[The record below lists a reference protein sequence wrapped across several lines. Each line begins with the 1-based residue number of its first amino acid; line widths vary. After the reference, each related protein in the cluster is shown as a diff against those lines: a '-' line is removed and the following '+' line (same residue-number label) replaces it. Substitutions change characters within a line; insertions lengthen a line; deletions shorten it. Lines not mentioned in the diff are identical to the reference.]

1 VGGEYKEEKLVRSI
15 DKRIVLSAMG
25 LAFAWFMAGCEETK
39 AATGKVAMEASIP
52 QPPISTVI
60 PKQTSSS
67 PSDVVTGT
75 LTPVMSLHLG
85 FEVGGKLKAIRAQKG
100 EKVKAGQILGQL
112 DPEIS
117 DAQVAQAQAGLAA
130 AEAASG
136 LAEEMAKRNTELK
149 ADGTISEV
157 EELSSQ
163 TTSKQA
169 SAQVLMAK
177 AQLSQALA
185 ARKRHDLRAPFDA
198 TVVNAPTEIGG
209 TIAPGMP
216 VFSLQQMDT
225 LVMKTTVSEDVRDL
239 VKVGTKVQ
247 VSAVGSAAATDEAVV
262 TLVLPSAD
270 PVTRRIP
277 VEISVPNK
285 DARFLANSLA
295 SVRLPLGKTVEAQ
308 VIPATALAR
317 IGGEHVLAVEE
328 GKTRRVAVRVLETL
342 GDELTIVPMES
353 SESIAK
359 VVNHPSPS
367 LKDGTPVP

>member
-1 VGGEYKEEKLVRSI
+1 V
-15 DKRIVLSAMG
+15 VLSAIG
-25 LAFAWFMAGCEETK
+25 LLVAGVVAGCKETK
-39 AATGKVAMEASIP
+39 AETNKALVDASAL
-52 QPPISTVI
+52 QPHISTVV
-60 PKQTSSS
+60 PKETVSS
-67 PSDVVTGT
+67 PTDVVTGT
-75 LTPVMSLHLG
+75 LTPVMSLDLG

-100 EKVKAGQILGQL
+100 EKVKTGQILGQL
-112 DPEIS
+112 DPEIA

-136 LAEEMAKRNTELK
+136 LAEEMARRNTELK

-163 TTSKQA
+163 TTSRQA

-198 TVVNAPTEIGG
+198 TVVNAPTQIGG

-216 VFSLQQMDT
+216 VFSLQQIDT
-225 LVMKTTVSEDVRDL
+225 LVLKTTVSEEVRDL
-239 VKVGTKVQ
+239 VKVGTKVY
-247 VSAVGSAAATDEAVV
+247 VSAVGSSAATEEAIV

-295 SVRLPLGKTVEAQ
+295 SVRLPLGKTEEAY

-317 IGGEHVLAVEE
+317 IGGEHVLAVEQ
-328 GKTRRVAVRVLETL
+328 GKTKRVTVQVIGTS
-342 GDELTIVPMES
+342 GDEVTIKS
-353 SESIAK
+353 SAPISK

-367 LKDGTPVP
+367 LRDGTLVP

>member
-1 VGGEYKEEKLVRSI
+1 MRSV
-15 DKRIVLSAMG
+15 DKKVVCGAAA
-25 LAFAWFMAGCEETK
+25 LAFAWLLAGCNEIKAETNK
-39 AATGKVAMEASIP
+39 AAVAATP
-52 QPPISTVI
+52 QAPISVVVPRNT
-60 PKQTSSS
+60 TSS

-75 LTPVMSLHLG
+75 LTPVMSLDLG
-85 FEVGGKLKAIRAQKG
+85 FEVGGKLKTIRAQKG
-100 EKVKAGQILGQL
+100 EKVKTGQILGQL
-112 DPEIS
+112 DPEIA

-157 EELSSQ
+157 ENLSSQ
-163 TTSKQA
+163 TTSRQA

-185 ARKRHDLRAPFDA
+185 ARKRHDLRAPFEA
-198 TVVNAPTEIGG
+198 TVVNAPTQIGG
-209 TIAPGMP
+209 TIGPGMP
-216 VFSLQQMDT
+216 VFSLQQIDT
-225 LVMKTTVSEDVRDL
+225 LVLKTTVSEDVRDA
-239 VKVGTKVQ
+239 VHVGTKVR
-247 VSAVGSAAATDEAVV
+247 VDSVGSNAATGEAVV

-295 SVRLPLGKTVEAQ
+295 SVRLPLGKAVEAQ
-308 VIPATALAR
+308 IIPATALAR

-328 GKTRRVAVRVLETL
+328 GKTKRVAVNVVATL
-342 GDELTIVPMES
+342 GDELTIIA
-353 SESIAK
+353 SEPISK
-359 VVNHPSPS
+359 VVNYPSPAI
-367 LKDGTPVP
+367 KDGTPVSEN

>member
-1 VGGEYKEEKLVRSI
+1 VRSV
-15 DKRIVLSAMG
+15 DKKAVYSVIG
-25 LAFAWFMAGCEETK
+25 LVVVGFVAGCEETK
-39 AATGKVAMEASIP
+39 AATNTAVVESTAP
-52 QPPISTVI
+52 QFRISTVI
-60 PKQTSSS
+60 PQQTTSS
-67 PSDVVTGT
+67 PFDVVTGT
-75 LTPVMSLHLG
+75 LTPIMSLDLG
-85 FEVGGKLKAIRAQKG
+85 FEVGGKLNAIRAHKG
-100 EKVKAGQILGQL
+100 NKVKTGQVLGQL
-112 DPEIS
+112 DPEIA

-157 EELSSQ
+157 ENLSSQ
-163 TTSKQA
+163 TTSRQA

-198 TVVNAPTEIGG
+198 TVVNAPTQIGG

-216 VFSLQQMDT
+216 VFSLQQVDT
-225 LVMKTTVSEDVRDL
+225 LVLKTTVSEDVRDL
-239 VKVGTKVQ
+239 VKTGTKVN
-247 VSAVGSAAATDEAVV
+247 VNAVGSNAATHEAVV

-295 SVRLPLGKTVEAQ
+295 SVRLPLGKTEAAQ
-308 VIPATALAR
+308 IIPATALSR
-317 IGGEHVLAVEE
+317 IDGEHVLAVEQ
-328 GKTRRVAVRVLETL
+328 GKIKRVAVRVIGTS
-342 GDELTIVPMES
+342 GDEVTIDA
-353 SESIAK
+353 SEPISK

>member
-1 VGGEYKEEKLVRSI
+1 MRSTEKKVVYSALGLV
-15 DKRIVLSAMG
+15 VAG
-25 LAFAWFMAGCEETK
+25 FMAGCNEIKAETNK
-39 AATGKVAMEASIP
+39 TSAASAP
-52 QPPISTVI
+52 QAPISTVV
-60 PKQTSSS
+60 PRHTTSS

-75 LTPVMSLHLG
+75 LTPVMSLDLG

-100 EKVKAGQILGQL
+100 AKVKTGQVLGQL
-112 DPEIS
+112 DPEIA
-117 DAQVAQAQAGLAA
+117 DAQIAQAQAGLAA

-157 EELSSQ
+157 ENLSSQ
-163 TTSKQA
+163 TTSRQA

-177 AQLSQALA
+177 AQLSQAVA
-185 ARKRHDLRAPFDA
+185 ARKRHDLRAPFEA
-198 TVVNAPTEIGG
+198 TVVNAPTQIGG

-216 VFSLQQMDT
+216 VFSLQQVDT
-225 LVMKTTVSEDVRDL
+225 LVLKTTVSEDVRDA
-239 VKVGTKVQ
+239 VHVGTKVR
-247 VSAVGSAAATDEAVV
+247 VDSVGSNASTHEAVV

-295 SVRLPLGKTVEAQ
+295 SVRLPLGKAVEAQ
-308 VIPATALAR
+308 IIPATALAR

-328 GKTRRVAVRVLETL
+328 GKAKRVAVSVVATS
-342 GDELTIVPMES
+342 GDEVTIIA
-353 SESIAK
+353 SEPISK

-367 LKDGTPVP
+367 IKDGTFVPES